1 MMAPEKIPFG
11 AWRSPLTARHVAE
24 SGTGSSA
31 LPREIQIDGD
41 CAYWVVQQPEENG
54 RYVIMAQSGSEPPSV
69 MTPAGLSVRSR
80 VHEYGGGVYCVRA
93 GTVIFVNDQDQRLY
107 RQDPG
112 KNPIPITPEPDSPR
126 THRYADGTFSPDGR
140 LMLWVRER
148 HDPDHSV
155 QNEIVVIPADGSGPP
170 ELLVSGYDFFSNPR
184 FNPGGDTI
192 SWLCWNQPQMPW
204 DGTELW
210 TGSFD
215 AFRCTV
221 ERRLKIAGAEDISI
235 FQPEWSPDG
244 LLYYISDQT
253 GWWNIHRRNQDGS
266 SENICPC
273 EVEFGYPQWL
283 FGFTKY
289 TFLAPNQILASYKQ
303 DGEANLGLI
312 EIEQKSLERIPS
324 PISSFENPS
333 IRAGSSQK
341 AWFIA
346 GTATQPPGVWQIDL
360 QSRSME
366 RVWGRQSEHLPE
378 SSISV
383 PQLIEFQNRRGTTS
397 YAYFYVPK
405 NALYDSEPGSV
416 PPLIVM
422 SHGGPT
428 SSARPHFDLETQYW
442 TTRGYAVLDVDYSG
456 SVGYGRDY
464 RQRLE
469 GMMGVVDVQDCID
482 AANFLVDR
490 GRVDPERLIA
500 RGSSAG
506 GYVTLCA
513 LTFHD
518 VFAAGGVYYGIAD
531 LTALVT
537 HTHKFEQYY
546 LDALIGPYPEC
557 QELYTRRS
565 PINSVEQLNCPM
577 IILQGLEDR
586 VVPPEQS
593 DEMVAA
599 LERNKLPY
607 TYLRF
612 EDEGHGFDR
621 SETIEKALEAELYF
635 YSRVLEIPR
644 VVGDSD
650 FEIINLQ

>member
-1 MMAPEKIPFG
+1 MVPEKIPFG
-11 AWRSPLTARHVAE
+11 AWQSPLTAKHVAE

-31 LPREIQIDGD
+31 LPREIQIDGEHV
-41 CAYWVVQQPEENG
+41 YWVVQQPQEDG
-54 RYVIMAQSGSEPPSV
+54 RYVLMTQFRAEQPSV
-69 MTPAGLSVRSR
+69 VTPAGYSLRSR
-80 VHEYGGGVYCVRA
+80 VHEYGGGVYCVRD
-93 GTVIFVNDQDQRLY
+93 GTIIFVNDRDQRLY
-107 RQDPG
+107 RQEPG
-112 KNPIPITPEPDSPR
+112 EKPIPITPEPDTSR
-126 THRYADGTFSPDGR
+126 TLRYADGTFSPDGR

-148 HDPDHSV
+148 HERDGSAH
-155 QNEIVVIPADGSGPP
+155 NEIVVIPADGSGPP

-215 AFRCTV
+215 ASRSSIEARV
-221 ERRLKIAGAEDISI
+221 KIAGAEDISI

-244 LLYYISDQT
+244 LLYFISDRT
-253 GWWNIHRRNQDGS
+253 GWWNIYRLNRDGS
-266 SENICPC
+266 TENICPID
-273 EVEFGYPQWL
+273 VEFGYPQWL

-289 TFLAPNQILASYKQ
+289 TILAPNQILASYKQ
-303 DGEANLGLI
+303 NGKAKLGLI
-312 EIEQKSLERIPS
+312 DIEQKTLEHIPS

-333 IRAGSSQK
+333 IRAGSDQK

-360 QSRSME
+360 NSRSLE
-366 RVWGRQSEHLPE
+366 KIWGRETEHLPKG
-378 SSISV
+378 SISMPELV
-383 PQLIEFQNRRGTTS
+383 EYKNRRGTTS
-397 YAYFYVPK
+397 YAYFYAPK
-405 NALYDSEPGSV
+405 NERYAPEPGQV
-416 PPLIVM
+416 PPVIVM

-442 TTRGYAVLDVDYSG
+442 TSRGYAVLDVDYSG
-456 SVGYGRDY
+456 SVGYGREY
-464 RQRLE
+464 RERLE
-469 GMMGVVDVQDCID
+469 GKMGVVDVQDCID
-482 AANFLVDR
+482 AANFLANR
-490 GRVDPERLIA
+490 ARVDPGRLIA

-518 VFAAGGVYYGIAD
+518 IFSAGGIYYGIAD
-531 LTALVT
+531 LVALAA
-537 HTHKFEQYY
+537 HTHKFEHNY
-546 LDALIGPYPEC
+546 LDALIGPYPEQ
-557 QELYTRRS
+557 QELYERRS
-565 PINSVEQLNCPM
+565 PIYSVDKLSCPM
-577 IILQGLEDR
+577 IIFQGLEDR

-599 LERNKLPY
+599 LKSNELPY

-621 SETIEKALEAELYF
+621 KETIETALQAELYF
-635 YSRVLEIPR
+635 YSRVLEIPL
-644 VVGDSD
+644 VDVDTE
-650 FEIINLQ
+650 FEINNLD